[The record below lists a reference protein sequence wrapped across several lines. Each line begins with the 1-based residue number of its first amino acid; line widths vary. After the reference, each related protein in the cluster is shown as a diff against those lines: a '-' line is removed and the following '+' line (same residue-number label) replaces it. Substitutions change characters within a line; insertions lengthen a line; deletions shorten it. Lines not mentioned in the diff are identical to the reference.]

1 MTIAEVLPL
10 LPSRTIENIGV
21 STGARQPRLRNNLSQ
36 YGAYC
41 GVIHE
46 KGTKPYKYNHMQ
58 EEKLHEGSPQMN
70 WVFEFM
76 RHKQSLDKEIFYKQ
90 LFSKKV

>member
-10 LPSRTIENIGV
+10 LPSRTIENVGV
-21 STGARQPRLRNNLSQ
+21 STGARQPSLRLSQ

-46 KGTKPYKYNHMQ
+46 QGTKPYKYNHMQ
-58 EEKLHEGSPQMN
+58 EEKLHKGSPQVN
-70 WVFEFM
+70 GVFEFVC
-76 RHKQSLDKEIFYKQ
+76 HKQSLDKEIFYKQ
-90 LFSKKV
+90 LCYKKV